1 MVSDTRERI
10 YSFVKDRILAGVPP
24 TVREVQQALGFKST
38 ATAREHLDRL
48 VSDGR
53 LVRES
58 GLSRGFRLPA
68 PASAGGHA
76 LLIPVLG
83 RVQAGEWNLAVE
95 DIEGYVWV
103 PDRYAGRTRRTKAPD
118 ERLFALRVRGESMVG
133 KGILPDDLVIVRR
146 QPDAESGQ
154 IVVAL
159 VDDEATVKTLRRR
172 GRRIELH
179 PANPAFDVLRP
190 DPGQLAILGRVVE
203 VRRELDE

>member
-1 MVSDTRERI
+1 MASNTRERI
-10 YSFVKDRILAGVPP
+10 FLFVKDRILAGVPP
-24 TVREVQQALGFKST
+24 TVREVQKALGFKST

-48 VSDGR
+48 VADGR

-58 GLSRGFRLPA
+58 GLSRGFRLPT
-68 PASAGGHA
+68 ASAGVGHA
-76 LLIPVLG
+76 LQIPVLG

-95 DIEGYVWV
+95 DIAGYVWV
-103 PDRYAGRTRRTKAPD
+103 PDRYAGRTRRTETPD
-118 ERLFALRVRGESMVG
+118 ERLFALRVRGESMTG

-159 VDDEATVKTLRRR
+159 VDDEATVKTFRRR

-179 PANPAFDVLRP
+179 PANPAFDILRP
-190 DPGQLAILGRVVE
+190 DPEQLVILGRVVE
-203 VRRELDE
+203 VRREMDE